1 MLLPPRLS
9 NASPSEFVSHSYRYS
24 FFIDM
29 GGGERSNR
37 GRLALY
43 IAQRK
48 TGLSNEEIGRQ
59 FGGIRTLRE
68 YLRRF
73 GREEKVA
80 KEYC

>member
-1 MLLPPRLS
+1 VEVRDQ
-9 NASPSEFVSHSYRYS
+9 
-24 FFIDM
+24 I
-29 GGGERSNR
+29 G

-43 IAQRK
+43 IAQRE

-68 YLRRF
+68 KLKRF
-73 GREEKVA
+73 GREKKIA